1 VLVDSVVDF
10 YSGGRDSEQRTL
22 DEILGW
28 DDGRLEDVHDYIQWL
43 FPSRQQSTVNPF
55 APLVTDDTVRAF
67 ERNPRLRDGVRRAFK
82 RMLRFYGLCTADG
95 RVEIDQPAFAARSRV
110 WLTPGNLNHLR
121 LTRIMESLSTLGLR
135 AEGLA
140 LQRCLLEDVA
150 AASGQGRVSRQTI
163 DFWLRAVSAQK
174 E

>member
-43 FPSRQQSTVNPF
+43 FPSRQPSAVNPF

-67 ERNPRLRDGVRRAFK
+67 ERNPRLRDRLRRAFE
-82 RMLRFYGLCTADG
+82 RMLRFYGLQTADG
-95 RVEIDQPAFAARSRV
+95 RVEIDPSAFLARSRV
-110 WLTPGNLNHLR
+110 WLTPGNHNHLR
-121 LTRIMESLSTLGLR
+121 LTRIMDSLSTLGLR
-135 AEGLA
+135 AEAVA
-140 LQRCLLEDVA
+140 LQRCLIEDVA
-150 AASGQGRVSRQTI
+150 SESGQGRISPRTI
-163 DFWLRAVSAQK
+163 DFWLGAVSAQK